1 MASYCINSQAQ
12 SNGDHEVHNLSV
24 GSNCLPAA
32 HNRISLGEHP
42 TWAFVIENRAIR
54 GLLSTLLGEHPT
66 CHSAVAT
73 ARSRYPNDRANGCYY
88 CANACHT
95 S

>member
-32 HNRISLGEHP
+32 HNRISLRE
-42 TWAFVIENRAIR
+42 R
-54 GLLSTLLGEHPT
+54 PT

-73 ARSRYPNDRANGCYY
+73 ARSRYPNARANGCYY